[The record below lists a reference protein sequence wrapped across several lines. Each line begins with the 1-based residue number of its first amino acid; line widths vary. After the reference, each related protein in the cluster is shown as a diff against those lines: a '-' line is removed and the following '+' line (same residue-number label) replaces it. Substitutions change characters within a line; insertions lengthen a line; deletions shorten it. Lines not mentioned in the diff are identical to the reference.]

1 MSQCRVRDGVIFTF
15 YIIRMGFTFW
25 ACEKWVLLEV
35 SFSPALDIQVQLGID
50 VLDLTCSM
58 YIDWIRIVAKQIYLR
73 YRVLLN
79 VICLCLESYF
89 ARGHKEV
96 ACNTILLL
104 EGLIFA
110 DLNNLY
116 KERCCD
122 NCRDGKKRVKIERNR
137 EFWLLHVIVR
147 ILQFSIGCKVFSIPY
162 ICERAIGCIGD
173 WVCVRILIYQLHI

>member
-25 ACEKWVLLEV
+25 TCEKWVLLEV
-35 SFSPALDIQVQLGID
+35 SSSPALDIQVQLGID

-73 YRVLLN
+73 YRVLLK
-79 VICLCLESYF
+79 VICLCLEQYF

-110 DLNNLY
+110 DLNILY
-116 KERCCD
+116 KERCCG
-122 NCRDGKKRVKIERNR
+122 NCRDGKEREIES
-137 EFWLLHVIVR
+137 LVAA
-147 ILQFSIGCKVFSIPY
+147 Y
-162 ICERAIGCIGD
+162 YCESSLVQNKMQGF
-173 WVCVRILIYQLHI
+173 LYSLYL